1 MRKFGDK
8 HRAHG
13 FNAITRRSIFRD
25 LRRGYPELVP
35 VIRLWYPRRA
45 RLFTFGEPL
54 STATASSTSPR
65 RAARSE
71 VCR

>member
-1 MRKFGDK
+1 MRNFGDK
-8 HRAHG
+8 HRTW
-13 FNAITRRSIFRD
+13 FERD
-25 LRRGYPELVP
+25 RGYPELVP
-35 VIRLWYPRRA
+35 TIRLWYPRRA

-71 VCR
+71 VLSS